1 MIRVVGYFAIFAISV
16 WNALSDRILHTEIAK
31 AAQTDLEL
39 DDPMIGSCP
48 LPL

>member
-31 AAQTDLEL
+31 VAKTDSEL